1 MTFAVLQSNTS
12 ARYNSMVV
20 HNIVCT
26 YNFMHIN
33 SCCLLYV
40 FIIEDWVT
48 FDSSLGYPFIYSRAS
63 YIIYQ
68 TR

>member
-1 MTFAVLQSNTS
+1 
-12 ARYNSMVV
+12 
-20 HNIVCT
+20 
-26 YNFMHIN
+26 MHIN

-63 YIIYQ
+63 YTIYQ
-68 TR
+68 TRYIKNKLK